1 MGLVVVIVKVIYDF
15 ILFIV
20 CSIEWLKYVLLV
32 CFSYYLVVV
41 LLFEKNIKK
50 KNILCFEILRM
61 NIFIIEMVLF
71 WLIVG
76 IKFFFVF
83 FELLF

>member
-1 MGLVVVIVKVIYDF
+1 MNLFYEILLGLVVVIVKVIYDF

-41 LLFEKNIKK
+41 LLFEKKY
-50 KNILCFEILRM
+50 
-61 NIFIIEMVLF
+61 
-71 WLIVG
+71 
-76 IKFFFVF
+76 
-83 FELLF
+83 

>member
-1 MGLVVVIVKVIYDF
+1 MILYCLLFVVLSDWNMFYNV
-15 ILFIV
+15 
-20 CSIEWLKYVLLV
+20 V

-41 LLFEKNIKK
+41 LLFEKKNIKK

-61 NIFIIEMVLF
+61 NIFIIEIVLF
-71 WLIVG
+71 WLRVS

>member
-1 MGLVVVIVKVIYDF
+1 MFYNV
-15 ILFIV
+15 
-20 CSIEWLKYVLLV
+20 V

-41 LLFEKNIKK
+41 LLFEKKNIKK

-61 NIFIIEMVLF
+61 NIFIIEIVLF
-71 WLIVG
+71 WLRVS

>member
-41 LLFEKNIKK
+41 LLFEKKILKK
-50 KNILCFEILRM
+50 RIYC
-61 NIFIIEMVLF
+61 VL
-71 WLIVG
+71 
-76 IKFFFVF
+76 KF
-83 FELLF
+83 

>member
-1 MGLVVVIVKVIYDF
+1 MFLYCLLFVVLSDWNMFYNV
-15 ILFIV
+15 
-20 CSIEWLKYVLLV
+20 V

-41 LLFEKNIKK
+41 LLFEKYFFLKK
-50 KNILCFEILRM
+50 DILSFEILRM
-61 NIFIIEMVLF
+61 NIFIIEIVLF
-71 WLIVG
+71 WLRVS